1 MKYRKSIPGWVKQVF
16 ARARKKKGGATL
28 TQLIT
33 WFDGKPEWHNAI
45 RYNEFTLVVD
55 VCDPFPPVP
64 GQAIGNW
71 RPLREPGDLLRALIC
86 IQEQGFPKAT
96 KRVVWDAL
104 LVVAENHPYHP
115 PREYLEGCVKVWDG
129 TARVHLLFVEYF
141 RGALPEQKPV
151 VAGSQELPAYEK
163 MRCYLE
169 AVGENFLKSA
179 VARIFEPGC
188 KVDTMPIFDAEQ
200 GDNKSLALRSL
211 VPDERWFTDDVIVDV
226 SERDAK
232 EALRGKW
239 IVEMSEVPH
248 MRRDLNQFKAFV
260 SRQVDHY
267 RRAYDRLSQDWPR
280 QCALAGSGNEV
291 ELVDDTGNRRMW
303 PVSTIGLA
311 DVAAL
316 ARDRDQLWGE
326 AVHLYREDRRWWL
339 TAEVEGYA
347 REIQESFNE
356 EDPLDGPIIEWLDQ
370 RCPLKPDGSREATSP
385 ARVLVGLGYDLKP
398 RAGASFVASPA
409 DYRRVVRCLK
419 RLGYRRD
426 HRMRVRPNG
435 RHGRREHPW
444 VFRGKT

>member
-1 MKYRKSIPGWVKQVF
+1 
-16 ARARKKKGGATL
+16 
-28 TQLIT
+28 
-33 WFDGKPEWHNAI
+33 
-45 RYNEFTLVVD
+45 
-55 VCDPFPPVP
+55 
-64 GQAIGNW
+64 
-71 RPLREPGDLLRALIC
+71 
-86 IQEQGFPKAT
+86 
-96 KRVVWDAL
+96 
-104 LVVAENHPYHP
+104 
-115 PREYLEGCVKVWDG
+115 
-129 TARVHLLFVEYF
+129 
-141 RGALPEQKPV
+141 
-151 VAGSQELPAYEK
+151 
-163 MRCYLE
+163 
-169 AVGENFLKSA
+169 
-179 VARIFEPGC
+179 
-188 KVDTMPIFDAEQ
+188 MPIFDAEQ

-211 VPDERWFTDDVIVDV
+211 VPDERWFTDDVVVDV

-291 ELVDDTGNRRMW
+291 EFVDDTGNRRIW
-303 PVSTIGLA
+303 PVPTIGLA

-326 AVHLYREDRRWWL
+326 AVHLYRRDRRWWL
-339 TAEVEGYA
+339 TAEVEGFA
-347 REIQESFNE
+347 REIQESFSE

-370 RCPLKPDGSREATSP
+370 HCSLKPDGRREATTA
-385 ARVLVGLGYDLKP
+385 ARVLVGLGYELKP
-398 RAGASFVASPA
+398 RAGAVSVVASPA

-426 HRMRVRPNG
+426 HHMRVRPNG
-435 RHGRREHPW
+435 RHGRREHLW